1 MQSSHGWCSS
11 PFRTFELCSDR
22 SPSPELADWDSD
34 EGSQD
39 SAAGEEDPVAG
50 ISLDEMRGN
59 VGELV
64 RRPVPVASLLTN
76 LEQRVLVRRA
86 D

>member
-1 MQSSHGWCSS
+1 MLFPLPDLEQ
-11 PFRTFELCSDR
+11 CSDR
-22 SPSPELADWDSD
+22 SPSSELADWDSD

-64 RRPVPVASLLTN
+64 RRPLSVASLLTN